1 MRRKGL
7 GSKLVK
13 KAITWAMVA
22 TMSLTTA
29 MSSFATM
36 TVYAEETVVENEDGS
51 VTKTETSTDTTTN
64 ADGSTTTTETTTE
77 TTTSTSTEDVTSTPA
92 VNVIVSETVTDG
104 GTEYYVDGTQVADE
118 ITADTQGEQDHIV
131 EELVVDEDATQVNH
145 YVVDADGNYVT
156 DENGNKIEVTDGTVI
171 EQIEVVEKTD
181 GALEDVNEE
190 DIVFVKENEDGVKE
204 LVDAATEGATEYVE
218 VENADDYADSVTINE
233 LTVTDAEGNETKQ
246 FVDDDLAKLL
256 DDDDTTE
263 SENYTLETVYTV
275 SVKDAE
281 GKDTTVEVKASELGE
296 DEVPETDAEGNAK
309 FSVKENKTYSFTDK
323 EGNTCAA
330 SGESVK
336 VSKEQK
342 TTSVQKIDR
351 WGRPLYDWWGNPI
364 MEEVKTDCYYA
375 TITDENGNE
384 TKVEVNEN
392 SVQTKTEGWGWY
404 MKTTY
409 SIATTSKTTYETT
422 LGGKTYEVASE
433 NVKTETHY
441 EVIDENGQT
450 VMELT
455 KEQYENRNVTS
466 KDYAKVDDGYVVYG
480 DDGETEVARF
490 TEDEW
495 KVITEAEVTYKKV
508 TKMYYTTDAN
518 VEYTKTSFGE
528 KGSELELE
536 DTYYKLDVKLFKNTD
551 GITYGK
557 PTCTIDEATKE
568 AVVSI
573 TYKLEDGTTG
583 TLTRRVALKDFGKSN
598 YATITIKYVPTYTTK
613 EGFEFEVAVEK
624 TTADSVVVETVKTT
638 TTSKESQPAAT
649 GNSSDN
655 PMLDTRL
662 TEGKTAIND
671 ANSRSKV
678 GHIDVRVDV
687 DTATLASKGVTDA
700 KVETLTMTI
709 GNKNYTPGFGL
720 EYRADHPGEYE
731 YSFKVSKERDKVAGD
746 KLVTVLAKITYKLN
760 GEEKTL
766 WYQTKV
772 YPNIN
777 DNANNVCS
785 GNTWAQL
792 GSGMDKGFDFVISL
806 SEINAA
812 IEQQITTTTTT
823 TNTTQS
829 LKMTLGMKTSLT
841 ADEMAEVV
849 SASLDEGTQ
858 KVDENLI
865 KALMFVRL
873 DGFEQIEN
881 GSTHYPK
888 TEYSKDLA
896 KGQVILL
903 FSPNGYKVYG
913 EIGDET
919 VYGNILTFVEDGKE
933 NKYIPEIE
941 KAYLENL
948 TDEQKE
954 LIRNAVELEVEKQIE
969 EQKKAIAE
977 SLFGEEYTEEQL
989 ATITWTIDQDA
1000 IDAAIEDVMAN
1011 LAVRWY
1017 VLKEEADGNHID
1029 GVIVTKKFT
1038 VEVNG
1043 EVIEIPE
1050 IIPGPT
1056 PTPVDPTPDTVT
1068 IDDGPVPM
1076 AAAPVQDAPAVAQ
1089 APVADMPAVLGAT
1102 REDDAA
1108 VLGATRGTD
1117 YAVLG
1122 KRRRPETGDSM
1133 AIVLWAMS
1141 ALGGAGTA
1149 GVSGAKLL
1157 KGRKKNK

>member
-1 MRRKGL
+1 MRKNNL
-7 GSKLVK
+7 GNTIVK

-22 TMSLTTA
+22 MMTLSGSL
-29 MSSFATM
+29 SSFASM
-36 TVYAEETVVENEDGS
+36 NVHAEETVVENEDGS
-51 VTKTETSTDTTTN
+51 VTTTETTTKTTNTTN
-64 ADGSTTTTETTTE
+64 ADGSTVKTETTTE
-77 TTTSTSTEDVTSTPA
+77 TTTTTTTEDVTSTPA
-92 VNVIVSETVTDG
+92 LDVTVSETVTDG

-118 ITADTQGEQDHIV
+118 TTADAQGEQDHIV

-145 YVVDADGNYVT
+145 YIVDADGNYVT
-156 DENGNKIEVTDGTVI
+156 DKNGKNIEVTDGTVI

-181 GALEDVNEE
+181 GTLEDVNEE

-204 LVDAATEGATEYVE
+204 LVDADTEGATEYVE

-281 GKDTTVEVKASELGE
+281 GKDTKVEVKASELKK

-309 FSVKENKTYSFTDK
+309 FSVKENTTYSFTDK
-323 EGNTCAA
+323 KGNTCAA

-336 VSKEQK
+336 VSKETKYGK
-342 TTSVQKIDR
+342 TR
-351 WGRPLYDWWGNPI
+351 
-364 MEEVKTDCYYA
+364 YYA

-384 TKVEVNEN
+384 TKVEVDKK
-392 SVQTKTEGWGWY
+392 SVTSKTEGKGWNK
-404 MKTTY
+404 KTTY

-422 LGGKTYEVASE
+422 LGGTTYEVDSK

-466 KDYAKVDDGYVVYG
+466 KDYAIVDDGYVVYEENEE
-480 DDGETEVARF
+480 GEKVEAARF

-528 KGSELELE
+528 KGSELKLG

-551 GITYGK
+551 GITYGT
-557 PTCTIDEATKE
+557 PTCTIDEATNE

-573 TYKLEDGTTG
+573 TYILEDGTTG

-662 TEGKTAIND
+662 DGGKTAIND

-709 GNKNYTPGFGL
+709 GNKSYTPGFGL

-829 LKMTLGMKTSLT
+829 LQMTLGMETSLT
-841 ADEMAEVV
+841 ADEVAEVV

-903 FSPNGYKVYG
+903 FAPNGYKVYG

-919 VYGNILTFVEDGKE
+919 VYGNILTFVEDGTEKF
-933 NKYIPEIE
+933 IPEIE
-941 KAYLENL
+941 KAYLEGL
-948 TDEQKE
+948 TDAQKE

-969 EQKKAIAE
+969 AKKAEIAKA
-977 SLFGEEYTEEQL
+977 LFGDEYTQEQFDS
-989 ATITWTIDQDA
+989 ITWTMDEDA
-1000 IDAAIEDVMAN
+1000 IAAAIDDVMAN

-1017 VLKEEADGNHID
+1017 VLKEESDGNHID
-1029 GVIVTKKFT
+1029 GVVVTKKFE

-1043 EVIEIPE
+1043 EVIEIPV
-1050 IIPGPT
+1050 IIPDGPT
-1056 PTPVDPTPDTVT
+1056 PTPVDPTPVDPTPGDDTPV
-1068 IDDGPVPM
+1068 IIEDGPV
-1076 AAAPVQDAPAVAQ
+1076 ALTDA
-1089 APVADMPAVLGAT
+1089 PAVLGAN
-1102 REDDAA
+1102 RAAEAPA
-1108 VLGATRGTD
+1108 VLGARRDD
-1117 YAVLG
+1117 YYGVLG
-1122 KRRRPETGDSM
+1122 ERRNPATGDSLSLM
-1133 AIVLWAMS
+1133 LWAVS
-1141 ALGGAGTA
+1141 SVAATGVASVAGT
-1149 GVSGAKLL
+1149 KIF
-1157 KGRKKNK
+1157 KRRKKGN